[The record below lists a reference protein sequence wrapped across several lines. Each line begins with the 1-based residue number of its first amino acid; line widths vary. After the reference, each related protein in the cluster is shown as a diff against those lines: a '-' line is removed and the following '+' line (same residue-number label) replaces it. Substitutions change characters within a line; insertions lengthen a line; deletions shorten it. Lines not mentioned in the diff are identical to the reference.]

1 MVVIHDVTAGAIY
14 NNSLVTYHEPV
25 LLYDDHHYATANKQR
40 VAIIVAHELLRQW
53 FGKLVPRSGGDPTIM
68 GQKAKISTFMAE

>member
-40 VAIIVAHELLRQW
+40 VAIIVAHELLPS
-53 FGKLVPRSGGDPTIM
+53 GLVNLYQGVVETP
-68 GQKAKISTFMAE
+68 Q